1 MGRGKVTVATFV
13 RLSAWSNLMVPADV
27 DMVMLQVK
35 RYI

>member
-1 MGRGKVTVATFV
+1 MEGDITVATFV
-13 RLSAWSNLMVPADV
+13 RQSAWPNLMLPADV